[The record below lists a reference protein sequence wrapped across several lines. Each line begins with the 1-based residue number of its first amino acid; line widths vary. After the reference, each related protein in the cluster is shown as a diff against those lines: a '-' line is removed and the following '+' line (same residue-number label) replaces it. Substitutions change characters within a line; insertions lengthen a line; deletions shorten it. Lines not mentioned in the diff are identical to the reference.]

1 MIASLRGT
9 VQQIGASDAV
19 IDVGGVG
26 YWVQASGRTLATLTP
41 QAPAF
46 LHVETQV
53 REESITLFG
62 FASVAEREWFRL
74 LTGVQGVGGKVALA
88 ILATLA
94 PDDLARAVTL
104 EDKASIARATGV
116 GPRLA
121 ARIVTELKGKVAPD
135 PALAGAGAPITAAAP
150 QSPAADAL
158 SALANLGYRPAE
170 AARAV
175 AEAQRDLGDDLP
187 TPALIREALKRAAR

>member
-9 VQQIGASDAV
+9 VQTLGASDAV

-26 YWVQASGRTLATLTP
+26 YLVQASGRTLSGLRPDTP
-41 QAPAF
+41 V
-46 LHVETQV
+46 LLLVETQV

-62 FASVAEREWFRL
+62 FATPSEREWFRL
-74 LTGVQGVGGKVALA
+74 LIGVQGVGGKVALA
-88 ILATLA
+88 ILGTLG
-94 PDDLARAVTL
+94 PDDLARAITL
-104 EDKASIARATGV
+104 EDKAGIARANGV

-121 ARIVTELKGKVAPD
+121 ARIVIELKGKVAS
-135 PALAGAGAPITAAAP
+135 PAIGPIGTPFTPPAP
-150 QSPAADAL
+150 QTPAADAL

-187 TPALIREALKRAAR
+187 TNTLIREALRRAAK

>member
-1 MIASLRGT
+1 MIASLSGK
-9 VQQIGASDAV
+9 VQALGATDAV
-19 IDVGGVG
+19 IDVAGVG
-26 YWVQASGRTLATLTP
+26 YLVQASSRTLSSLAPDTP
-41 QAPAF
+41 AM
-46 LHVETQV
+46 LLVETQV

-62 FASVAEREWFRL
+62 FASSAEREWFRL

-88 ILATLA
+88 ILGTLA
-94 PDDLARAVTL
+94 PDDLARAITL
-104 EDKASIARATGV
+104 EDKASIARANGV

-121 ARIVTELKGKVAPD
+121 ARIVTELKGKAAS
-135 PALAGAGAPITAAAP
+135 PAIGPIGTPFTPPAP
-150 QSPAADAL
+150 QTPAADAL

-187 TPALIREALKRAAR
+187 TATLIREALRRAAK